1 MVHDIKILR
10 SNSKWISAYFSIF
23 WKSNNLYLAFTWGRR
38 LLSSVIKNE
47 QKKYEMFGEISFSI
61 NTSYLYYNS
70 AIDFL
75 YQYFIYKYYNELILI
90 DEQREDKLYKFDIN
104 IGMES
109 IFEKQIKMIEKDLK
123 EIMK

>member
-1 MVHDIKILR
+1 
-10 SNSKWISAYFSIF
+10 
-23 WKSNNLYLAFTWGRR
+23 
-38 LLSSVIKNE
+38 
-47 QKKYEMFGEISFSI
+47 MFGEISFSI

>member
-1 MVHDIKILR
+1 VVHDIKILR